1 VESPRLIL
9 VMIDHVEVRFDGDDG
24 ILAVDGVDCGLVDSV
39 ALVLEADGV
48 GRSSHDEIVGSL
60 ILIDVEREA

>member
-1 VESPRLIL
+1 
-9 VMIDHVEVRFDGDDG
+9 MDHVDDQQVGGDGLRTANGVDCC
-24 ILAVDGVDCGLVDSV
+24 LVDGV
-39 ALVLEADGV
+39 ALVIEADGV

>member
-1 VESPRLIL
+1 MESPLLIL
-9 VMIDHVEVRFDGDDG
+9 VMIDQVDVEFDDDDG
-24 ILAVDGVDCGLVDSV
+24 ILAVDGVDCYLGDGV
-39 ALVLEADGV
+39 ALVIEADGV

>member
-1 VESPRLIL
+1 MESPRLIL

-24 ILAVDGVDCGLVDSV
+24 ILAVDGVDCCLVDGV
-39 ALVLEADGV
+39 ALVIEADGV
-48 GRSSHDEIVGSL
+48 GRNSHDEIVGSL

>member
-1 VESPRLIL
+1 
-9 VMIDHVEVRFDGDDG
+9 MIDQVDVEFDDDDG
-24 ILAVDGVDCGLVDSV
+24 ILAVDGVDCYLGDGV
-39 ALVLEADGV
+39 ALVIEADGV